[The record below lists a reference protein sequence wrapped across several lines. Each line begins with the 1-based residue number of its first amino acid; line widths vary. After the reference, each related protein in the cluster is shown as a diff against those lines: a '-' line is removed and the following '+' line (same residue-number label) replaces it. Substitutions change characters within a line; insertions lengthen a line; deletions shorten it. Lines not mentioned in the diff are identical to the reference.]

1 MPPLQL
7 DSKLDEQKLLLALL
21 RTISGS
27 WIAPSQFERLAS
39 ELGVPDGSPVI
50 YFLTGVKQ
58 ILRELPIKVY
68 TDEAARASVLDALQT
83 ALDNAIEREEAEAE
97 TMLQAQAGENQQ

>member
-1 MPPLQL
+1 MPLSQP
-7 DSKLDEQKLLLALL
+7 DSKLDDQKLLLSLL

-39 ELGVPDGSPVI
+39 ELGVPDGSPTI
-50 YFLTGVKQ
+50 YFLTGIKH
-58 ILRELPIKVY
+58 ILRELPIKVF
-68 TDEAARASVLDALQT
+68 TDEAARLSVLDALQT

-97 TMLQAQAGENQQ
+97 SLLQTQAGENQQ

>member
-1 MPPLQL
+1 MPLPQPEP
-7 DSKLDEQKLLLALL
+7 KLDEQKLLLALL

-39 ELGVPDGSPVI
+39 ELGVPDGSPTI
-50 YFLTGVKQ
+50 YFLTGIKL
-58 ILRELPIKVY
+58 ILREMPIKVY

-83 ALDNAIEREEAEAE
+83 ALDAAIEREEAEAE
-97 TMLQAQAGENQQ
+97 AILQTQTGSNQL

>member
-1 MPPLQL
+1 MPPLQP

-27 WIAPSQFERLAS
+27 WIAPSQFERLAA
-39 ELGVPDGSPVI
+39 ELGVPDGSPTI
-50 YFLTGVKQ
+50 YFLTGIKL

-68 TDEAARASVLDALQT
+68 TDEVARLSVLDALQT
-83 ALDNAIEREEAEAE
+83 ALDTAIEREETEAE
-97 TMLQAQAGENQQ
+97 TMLQTQARENP